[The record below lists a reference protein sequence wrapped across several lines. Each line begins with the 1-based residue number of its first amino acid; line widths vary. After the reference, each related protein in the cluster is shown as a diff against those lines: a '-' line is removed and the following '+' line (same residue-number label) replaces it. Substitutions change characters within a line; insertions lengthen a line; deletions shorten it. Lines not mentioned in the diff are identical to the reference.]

1 MNVNMKLK
9 PITTLFAIALLAISI
24 LTTGCGE
31 EDCSLTTLSVARFDF
46 RDSQTNGAVKLSQGA
61 TITGIA
67 TIDGIQQVDTLFNQA
82 QSYMSVPLSYTDKT
96 IYVMHYTEL
105 MRDTIVIS
113 HRNIPFVSTIECG
126 AVMHFEVQDLSYTT
140 NALDSVTLVNPRI
153 TNEETTN
160 FNIYYRT
167 TDTE

>member
-1 MNVNMKLK
+1 MKLK
-9 PITTLFAIALLAISI
+9 YTTALFTVALLAISI
-24 LTTGCGE
+24 LTTGCE
-31 EDCSLTTLSVARFDF
+31 EEECPLTTQSVARFDF
-46 RDSQTNGAVKLSQGA
+46 RSSQTNGSVKLSEGA

-67 TIDGIQQVDTLFNQA
+67 TIADKQDVDTLFNQA

-96 IYVMHYTEL
+96 TYVMHYTEL

-113 HRNIPFVSTIECG
+113 HRNIPFVSNIECG
-126 AVMHFEVQDLSYTT
+126 AMMYYEVLALSYTT

-160 FNIYYRT
+160 FNIYYRV